1 MAKNKNKGKKFGLL
15 LSGKFDFVLIIVTIL
30 LLCIGLIILLSASA
44 PTALAEDTEEANSY
58 RYVSKQALVAVVGFF
73 GFTLPL
79 SKIDYRI
86 YRKLKWIIYIG
97 CIALLI
103 AVGLTGLEEGGGKR
117 WISIFGFSFQPS
129 EFSKVGFV
137 LFYAS
142 LLSDIKEKGKNKKL
156 LLGFVYPIIFLIPI
170 IFSIL
175 ILQNHFSA
183 TFIICAITLV
193 QMFVA
198 GSAIVSEFRWLLPM
212 GVCGGGIIAYIIR
225 IATMPVTSGEENFR
239 FTRIRT
245 WLKLEEANPIG
256 DAWQINQSLYAIGS
270 GGLFGVGLGNSKQKY
285 LYLPEPQND
294 FIFAV
299 LAEELGFFG
308 CAVVIF
314 LFMIFVW
321 RGIVISIKAQDNF
334 GTLIGI
340 GLTVMIG
347 LQALINIAVVTNTIP
362 VTGMPLPFFSYGG
375 SAMLADLI
383 AVGILLSVS
392 RNSKQNSNSK

>member
-1 MAKNKNKGKKFGLL
+1 MPKKKNKGKKFGLL
-15 LSGKFDFVLIIVTIL
+15 LSGKFDIALLIITIL
-30 LLCIGLIILLSASA
+30 LLCIGLTILLSASA
-44 PTALAEDTEEANSY
+44 PTSLSEEGSSY
-58 RYVSKQALVAVVGFF
+58 KYLSKQALVAVIGFF
-73 GFTLPL
+73 CFTIPL

-86 YRKLKWIIYIG
+86 YRRLKWPIYII
-97 CIALLI
+97 CIVLLV

-117 WISIFGFSFQPS
+117 WIRIFGFSFQPS
-129 EFSKVGFV
+129 EFAKVGFI

-142 LLSDIKEKGKNKKL
+142 LLSDIKEKGRNKKFVI
-156 LLGFVYPIIFLIPI
+156 GFLYPVIFLGPI
-170 IFSIL
+170 AFSIF

-183 TFIICAITLV
+183 TFIICAITMV
-193 QMFVA
+193 QMFVTGCA
-198 GSAIVSEFRWLLPM
+198 VVSEFRWLIPI
-212 GVCGGGIIAYIIR
+212 GVSGGAALAYIIR
-225 IATMPVTSGEENFR
+225 LAMLPSNGSEQFR
-239 FTRIRT
+239 FVRIRT
-245 WLKLEEANPIG
+245 WLNLEQASLTDE
-256 DAWQINQSLYAIGS
+256 AWQINQSLYAIGS

-308 CAVVIF
+308 CAAVIL
-314 LFMIFVW
+314 LFVLFVW

-340 GLTVMIG
+340 GITVMIG
-347 LQALINIAVVTNTIP
+347 LQALVNIAVVTNTIP

-375 SAMLADLI
+375 SAMLANLI

-392 RNSKQNSNSK
+392 RNSKQNNN